1 MSRSGV
7 VFEIGEVVMAKFNG
21 VLYKADIV
29 EYISNGM
36 TMN

>member
-7 VFEIGEVVMAKFNG
+7 VFEIGEVVIAKFNG
-21 VLYKADIV
+21 VLYKANIV